1 MGYDITEEIDQK
13 CEDLYG
19 HTDWKFGKNNE
30 VIMFPEAR
38 ICYLVDKHFDC
49 SCGDDDEAIKY
60 DNTGGSDYDELMKMC
75 KCDECKGDDNA

>member
-30 VIMFPEAR
+30 VIIFPEAR
-38 ICYLVDKHFDC
+38 ICYLADKHFDC
-49 SCGDDDEAIKY
+49 SCGDDDEAKRYACLHKSFLIMSVVYLFPYNK
-60 DNTGGSDYDELMKMC
+60 
-75 KCDECKGDDNA
+75 